1 MITYTKG
8 ANKMSGN
15 WSLKELYNSFQSEEF
30 KNDMAKCDE
39 YVSKYNEFANSL
51 EGHKDLKGLLE
62 EYINLNTNLGITFNK
77 VFSFSSL
84 TLSVDTNN
92 TEAQKNI
99 EIAEEKY
106 SKIAEPSA
114 KINKFIGAIENI
126 SEIIN
131 GSDLLKTHEFFLTSI
146 VEESKYMLGDREEG
160 IIAKMRTTGSSAW
173 SKMKNLITSN
183 LTVEIEENGE
193 VKSLPL
199 TVVRNLAHNKD
210 AKVRKNAYE
219 AELKAY
225 SKVEDAVAAALNGI
239 KGEVITVAN
248 LRGFESPLHE
258 TLFKSRMEIETLEAM
273 IAAMKESLPVFRKY
287 LRRKGEILGHN
298 NGLPFYELFAPMGN
312 MEMEFDYEKGKTF
325 VEENFRTF
333 SNKLGDY
340 ARTAFDGQWIDVYPR
355 EGKVGGA
362 FCSNLHMLGQSRIM
376 LNYGNTFSDVV
387 TMAHELG
394 HGYHGDCLKEEE
406 YLNSD
411 YPMPIAETASTF
423 CETIVKKAAI
433 KTASKEEAFSIL
445 ESELGDCTQVIVDIL
460 SRFIFEKNLFEGRK
474 ESSLSS
480 NELKELMV
488 EAQKEAYGDG
498 LDPEYL
504 HPYMWICKPHYYEA
518 GYNYYN
524 FPYAFGLLFAKGL
537 YAEYLKRGEEF
548 VKQYD
553 KLLSVTGKLK
563 VAEVTKI
570 MNIDINSIDFWR
582 SSLKIVEED
591 IEKFLELS
599 NEYI

>member
-84 TLSVDTNN
+84 ILSVDTNN

-248 LRGFESPLHE
+248 LRGFES
-258 TLFKSRMEIETLEAM
+258 T
-273 IAAMKESLPVFRKY
+273 
-287 LRRKGEILGHN
+287 
-298 NGLPFYELFAPMGN
+298 
-312 MEMEFDYEKGKTF
+312 
-325 VEENFRTF
+325 
-333 SNKLGDY
+333 
-340 ARTAFDGQWIDVYPR
+340 
-355 EGKVGGA
+355 
-362 FCSNLHMLGQSRIM
+362 
-376 LNYGNTFSDVV
+376 
-387 TMAHELG
+387 
-394 HGYHGDCLKEEE
+394 
-406 YLNSD
+406 
-411 YPMPIAETASTF
+411 
-423 CETIVKKAAI
+423 
-433 KTASKEEAFSIL
+433 
-445 ESELGDCTQVIVDIL
+445 
-460 SRFIFEKNLFEGRK
+460 
-474 ESSLSS
+474 
-480 NELKELMV
+480 
-488 EAQKEAYGDG
+488 
-498 LDPEYL
+498 
-504 HPYMWICKPHYYEA
+504 
-518 GYNYYN
+518 
-524 FPYAFGLLFAKGL
+524 
-537 YAEYLKRGEEF
+537 
-548 VKQYD
+548 
-553 KLLSVTGKLK
+553 
-563 VAEVTKI
+563 
-570 MNIDINSIDFWR
+570 
-582 SSLKIVEED
+582 
-591 IEKFLELS
+591 
-599 NEYI
+599 